1 MNDYLVSTPIDILN
15 VKNTWF
21 TTVVV
26 NRAWNL
32 EPVPVNELPGMK
44 RFAYY

>member
-1 MNDYLVSTPIDILN
+1 MNDYLVSTPIDILDAMN
-15 VKNTWF
+15 CSVTK
-21 TTVVV
+21 VVV